1 MAWTTPRTWVAGETV
16 TANLLNIHLRDNLNA
31 LLGVTAVND
40 TWVDLGTFSEL
51 TIATGAVTGTG
62 SVHSIDTES
71 DATSD
76 DLDTV
81 SGGADGRL
89 LVIKPITSART
100 VVAKDGTGNL
110 IMAGDHS
117 MDNSQDTTT
126 FVYVAAHSGFL
137 EIGRANS
144 GA

>member
-1 MAWTTPRTWVAGETV
+1 MAWTTPRTWVAGEVV
-16 TANLLNIHLRDNLNA
+16 TAALLNVHLRDNLNA

-40 TWVDLGTFSEL
+40 TFVDLGTFSEL
-51 TIATGAVTGTG
+51 TIATGAVTATG
-62 SVHSIDTES
+62 SVHSVDTES
-71 DATSD
+71 DAASD

-81 SGGADGRL
+81 NGGADGRL
-89 LVIKPITSART
+89 LVIRPITSART

-117 MDNSQDTTT
+117 MDHSHDTTT
-126 FVYVAAHSGFL
+126 FVYSSGFPGWM

-144 GA
+144 GV